1 MSELLL
7 GCGNSRK
14 KKVFTKGQEE
24 FTNLVTCDF
33 DIGCDPDVVFDL
45 NLTDWPFKESQFDEV
60 HAYEVLEHLGK
71 QGDFVSFFQT
81 FYEIWRILKPGGK
94 LFATC
99 PAWNSL
105 WAWGDPGHTRIIN
118 EGSLAF
124 LSQAQYKEQVGK
136 TAMTDYRGIWKGDF
150 VAEYAEI
157 KGESFSFVLRAVK

>member
-14 KKVFTKGQEE
+14 KKIFTKGQEE

-33 DIGCDPDVVFDL
+33 DANCFPDVLHDL
-45 NLTDWPFKESQFDEV
+45 NVTPWPFEDNTFGEI
-60 HAYEVLEHLGK
+60 HAYEVLEHLGT

-81 FYEIWRILKPGGK
+81 FYEIWRILKPDGK

-105 WAWGDPGHTRIIN
+105 WAWGDPGHTRIIS

-124 LSQAQYKEQVGK
+124 LSQEQYKKQIGK
-136 TAMTDYRGIWKGDF
+136 TDMTDYRSIWKGDF
-150 VAEYAEI
+150 IPEYAET
-157 KGESFSFVLRAVK
+157 KGGSFSFVLKAIK

>member
-14 KKVFTKGQEE
+14 KKIFTKGQEE

-33 DIGCDPDVVFDL
+33 DTGCNPDVLHDL
-45 NLTDWPFKESQFDEV
+45 NHTPWPFENDTFEEV
-60 HAYEVLEHLGK
+60 HAYEVLEHLGT
-71 QGDFVSFFQT
+71 QGDFKSFFAT
-81 FYEIWRILKPGGK
+81 FSEIYRILKPGGK

-105 WAWGDPGHTRIIN
+105 WAWGDPGHTRIIS

-124 LSQAQYKEQVGK
+124 LSQEQYKQQIGK
-136 TAMTDYRGIWKGDF
+136 TDMTDYRSTWKGDF
-150 VAEYAEI
+150 VTEYAETR
-157 KGESFSFVLRAVK
+157 GGSFTFVLRAVK